1 MEVGD
6 FIERFLVQEREIEQV
21 MMMAKSGKSK
31 ETRAA
36 AYDLAAMA
44 TSSDDN
50 KFRIVAEGGLE
61 VLTKLALSRDEVTQE
76 HAVEAIAEIL
86 TIPSIQVYQI
96 ILILCLKN
104 YRYD

>member
-1 MEVGD
+1 MDSPLLFVR
-6 FIERFLVQEREIEQV
+6 FANMYCLPLRFLVQEREIEQV
-21 MMMAKSGKSK
+21 MMMSKSGKAK

-61 VLTKLALSRDEVTQE
+61 VLTKLAL
-76 HAVEAIAEIL
+76 L
-86 TIPSIQVYQI
+86 
-96 ILILCLKN
+96 
-104 YRYD
+104 